1 KSGEGHGLFSSK
13 LAQFYNL
20 NGIKKTPIKEYNK
33 NIVVYHDASDLNSIV
48 LLKIKQILNDFI

>member
-1 KSGEGHGLFSSK
+1 LFSSK

>member
-1 KSGEGHGLFSSK
+1 
-13 LAQFYNL
+13 
-20 NGIKKTPIKEYNK
+20 K